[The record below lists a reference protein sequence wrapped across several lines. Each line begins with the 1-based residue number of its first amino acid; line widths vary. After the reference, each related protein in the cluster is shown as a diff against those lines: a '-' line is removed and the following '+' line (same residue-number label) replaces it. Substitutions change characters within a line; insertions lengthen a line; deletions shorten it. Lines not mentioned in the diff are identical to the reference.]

1 MLLPPR
7 PQPPEAKKI
16 TKIRRNNAFRGVEML
31 KIYKKTAL
39 PLWCQTH
46 ENAKTVFRHAAF
58 YARPA
63 IYIDSI

>member
-1 MLLPPR
+1 
-7 PQPPEAKKI
+7 
-16 TKIRRNNAFRGVEML
+16 ML
-31 KIYKKTAL
+31 KIYKNCA
-39 PLWCQTH
+39 PAVMQAH